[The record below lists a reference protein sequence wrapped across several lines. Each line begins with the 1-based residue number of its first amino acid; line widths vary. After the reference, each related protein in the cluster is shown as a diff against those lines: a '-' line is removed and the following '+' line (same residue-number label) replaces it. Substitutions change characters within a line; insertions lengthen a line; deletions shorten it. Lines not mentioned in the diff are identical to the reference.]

1 MKNGIVRL
9 MQKLYLA
16 GDNYFTAGFGGKKAA
31 RTKRK
36 QITQKAGER
45 ATWSGKKQSEDT
57 PFLLIYPFRPKG
69 LEGLG
74 RNYLVAELKTS
85 IGRSLTRESIIGTDG
100 CTEMLAFP
108 NHHFEPLF
116 FILSEQ

>member
-1 MKNGIVRL
+1 

-16 GDNYFTAGFGGKKAA
+16 GDNYFTGFGGKTVAG
-31 RTKRK
+31 TKKK

-45 ATWSGKKQSEDT
+45 ATWSGKKQSADT
-57 PFLLIYPFRPKG
+57 PFLLISPFHPKG

-85 IGRSLTRESIIGTDG
+85 RG
-100 CTEMLAFP
+100 
-108 NHHFEPLF
+108 
-116 FILSEQ
+116 

>member
-1 MKNGIVRL
+1 MKNGIVQL

-16 GDNYFTAGFGGKKAA
+16 GDNYFTGFGGKKSAG
-31 RTKRK
+31 TKRK

-45 ATWSGKKQSEDT
+45 ATRSGKKQSADP
-57 PFLLIYPFRPKG
+57 PFLLISPFRPKG

-85 IGRSLTRESIIGTDG
+85 RG
-100 CTEMLAFP
+100 
-108 NHHFEPLF
+108 
-116 FILSEQ
+116 